1 MDKVL
6 SSLLLLGTAVMMA
19 HACPKY
25 CVCQNLSESLGTL
38 CPSKGLLFVPL
49 DIDRRTVELRLG
61 GNFILRVTP
70 QDFANMTG
78 LVDLTLSRNTISAIL
93 PFSFLDL
100 ETLRSLHLD
109 SNRLTELGPDDLR
122 GLVNLQH
129 LIVNNN
135 QLNRISKVAFDDLM
149 LTLED
154 LDLSY
159 NNLRGVPWESICKMV
174 NLHQLSLDHNLIS
187 HIAEGTFTDLDK
199 LARLDLTSNR
209 LQKLPPDPIFT
220 RSQTNLIL
228 TTPYAPQLSL
238 SFGGNPLHC
247 NCEVLWLRRLD
258 REDDMETCASP
269 PSLKG
274 RYFWSVR
281 EEEFVCEPPLITQH
295 THKLLVLEGQT
306 ASLRCKAIG
315 DPMPIIHW
323 VAPDDRLISNS
334 SRATVYDN
342 GTLDIT
348 ITTSKDYG
356 TFTCIAANAAG
367 ESTAS
372 IELSIIQL
380 PHLSNGTN
388 HTAQPK
394 SRLSDIT
401 SSTKTSKG
409 ESKPLPEKVVSVSE
423 VSASSALVK
432 WTVSKTAPKV
442 KMYQLQ
448 YNCSVD
454 EVLIYRM
461 IPVASKTFLVTNLVQ
476 NMQYDLCVLA
486 IWDDTATT
494 LTATNVV
501 GCVQFITRDNYPQC
515 QSLQSQFLG
524 GTMILVIGGIIV
536 VTLLIFIIILMV
548 RYKVCSSPHSSKL
561 PVVSNTYSQTNSGST
576 QVKPQITTTVVVMQ
590 DEMVEFKCGSL
601 QSSLSSSSS
610 DSLDSRKTRGRLGNE
625 DQYSLRD
632 IEFSTLP
639 STSNWR
645 RHRGPSS
652 SKARPN
658 LDNLLGA
665 FASLELRSSATTRDQ
680 GASCSSTT
688 TSSALV
694 AVTMAPPSD
703 KEPLLGRAES
713 TTMLGR
719 FLGLPQEG
727 KPKRSHSFDYGHV
740 DSSSGAQ
747 SLSNYPRHISNIW
760 TKRSLSVNGM
770 LLQYDDS
777 EDGEAEEV
785 PFESSEW
792 VMESTV

>member
-1 MDKVL
+1 MDKVVIC
-6 SSLLLLGTAVMMA
+6 LLLLGTALTMV

-61 GNFILRVTP
+61 GNFILKITT

-78 LVDLTLSRNTISAIL
+78 LVDLTLSRNTIGSIQS
-93 PFSFLDL
+93 FSFIDL

-109 SNRLTELGPDDLR
+109 SNRLTELGADDLR
-122 GLVNLQH
+122 GLINLQH
-129 LIVNNN
+129 LILNNN
-135 QLNRISKVAFDDLM
+135 QLNEISNAAFDDLF

-159 NNLRGVPWESICKMV
+159 NNLRTVPWEAIRKMV
-174 NLHQLSLDHNLIS
+174 NLHQMSLDHNLIS
-187 HIAEGTFTDLDK
+187 FIAEGTFTDLEK

-209 LQKLPPDPIFT
+209 LQKLPPDPIFA
-220 RSQTNLIL
+220 RSQISEIMS
-228 TTPYAPQLSL
+228 TPYAPPLSL

-269 PSLKG
+269 TSLKG

-306 ASLRCKAIG
+306 ASLRCKAVG
-315 DPMPIIHW
+315 DPMPTVHW

-342 GTLDIT
+342 GTLDIA

-356 TFTCIAANAAG
+356 IFTCIAANAAG

-372 IELSIIQL
+372 IELSIFHL
-380 PHLSNGTN
+380 PHLTNGTN
-388 HTAQPK
+388 RTMQSK
-394 SRLSDIT
+394 SGLSDIT
-401 SSTKTSKG
+401 SSTKISKG
-409 ESKPLPEKVVSVSE
+409 EPKPPPEKLVSVSE
-423 VSASSALVK
+423 VTAVSALVK
-432 WTVSKTAPKV
+432 WTVSKSTPKV
-442 KMYQLQ
+442 KMFQLQ
-448 YNCSVD
+448 YNCSDD

-461 IPVASKTFLVTNLVQ
+461 IPRTHRAFAVTNLVPGV
-476 NMQYDLCVLA
+476 QYDLCVLA

-494 LTATNVV
+494 LTATNIV
-501 GCVQFITRDNYPQC
+501 GCVQFITRDEYPQC
-515 QSLQSQFLG
+515 QSLHSGFMG

-536 VTLLIFIIILMV
+536 ATLLVFIIILMV
-548 RYKVCSSPHSSKL
+548 RYKVTSGIQTSKM
-561 PVVSNTYSQTNSGST
+561 PSVSNTYSQTNGGVNRFNGAPP
-576 QVKPQITTTVVVMQ
+576 QVKSTVVVMRE
-590 DEMVEFKCGSL
+590 EMVEFKCGSL

-610 DSLDSRKTRGRLGNE
+610 SSNSLESQTGRGTG
-625 DQYSLRD
+625 DCYSVRGS
-632 IEFSTLP
+632 ECGTVPGGGKF
-639 STSNWR
+639 R
-645 RHRGPSS
+645 RHGHGA
-652 SKARPN
+652 KARQN
-658 LDNLLGA
+658 LDHLLGA
-665 FASLELRSSATTRDQ
+665 FTSLELRSAAKEHQ
-680 GASCSSTT
+680 GASG
-688 TSSALV
+688 SSATQNAMT
-694 AVTMAPPSD
+694 AVGVVPPTD

-719 FLGLPQEG
+719 LLGFPQEG
-727 KPKRSHSFDYGHV
+727 KPKRSHSFDMGHV
-740 DSSSGAQ
+740 GTAQ
-747 SLSNYPRHISNIW
+747 CRGSQPRRISNIW

-777 EDGEAEEV
+777 EDEK
-785 PFESSEW
+785 PTFESSEW

>member
-1 MDKVL
+1 MDKVVI
-6 SSLLLLGTAVMMA
+6 SLLLLGTAVRMV

-61 GNFILRVTP
+61 GNFILKVTT
-70 QDFANMTG
+70 QDFANMSG
-78 LVDLTLSRNTISAIL
+78 LVDLTLSRNTISSIQ
-93 PFSFLDL
+93 PFSFIDL

-129 LIVNNN
+129 LILNNN
-135 QLNRISKVAFDDLM
+135 QLNQISNTAFDDL
-149 LTLED
+149 LVTLED

-159 NNLRGVPWESICKMV
+159 NNLRSVPWEAIRKMV
-174 NLHQLSLDHNLIS
+174 NIHQMSLDHNLIS
-187 HIAEGTFTDLDK
+187 FISEGTFIDLDK

-209 LQKLPPDPIFT
+209 LQKLPPDPIFA
-220 RSQTNLIL
+220 RSQSNVVMS
-228 TTPYAPQLSL
+228 TPYAPPLSL

-247 NCEVLWLRRLD
+247 NCEVLWLRRLE

-269 PSLKG
+269 ASLKG

-306 ASLRCKAIG
+306 ASLRCKAVG
-315 DPMPIIHW
+315 DPMPTVHW

-334 SRATVYDN
+334 SRATVYEN

-348 ITTSKDYG
+348 ITTAKDYG
-356 TFTCIAANAAG
+356 IFTCIAANAAG

-388 HTAQPK
+388 RTTQSK
-394 SRLSDIT
+394 SGLSDIT

-409 ESKPLPEKVVSVSE
+409 EPKPLPEKVVSVSE
-423 VSASSALVK
+423 VTAISALVK
-432 WTVSKTAPKV
+432 WTVSKSTPKV

-448 YNCSVD
+448 YNCSED

-461 IPVASKTFLVTNLVQ
+461 IPMTNRAFVVTNLVPG
-476 NMQYDLCVLA
+476 MQYDLCVLA

-494 LTATNVV
+494 LTATNIV
-501 GCVQFITRDNYPQC
+501 GCVQFITTEDYPQC
-515 QSLQSQFLG
+515 QSLHSGFLG

-536 VTLLIFIIILMV
+536 ATLLVFIVILMV
-548 RYKVCSSPHSSKL
+548 RYKVTSGTQTNKL
-561 PVVSNTYSQTNSGST
+561 PTVSNTYSQTNGGLNRFNGAPP
-576 QVKPQITTTVVVMQ
+576 QVKSTVVVMSE
-590 DEMVEFKCGSL
+590 EMVEFKCGSL

-610 DSLDSRKTRGRLGNE
+610 SSNSLDSQTGRGAGDR
-625 DQYSLRD
+625 YSMQGR
-632 IEFSTLP
+632 ECSTLP
-639 STSNWR
+639 SSKFR
-645 RHRGPSS
+645 RHRHGP
-652 SKARPN
+652 KAQPN
-658 LDNLLGA
+658 LDHLLGA
-665 FASLELRSSATTRDQ
+665 FTSLELRGVARDHH
-680 GASCSSTT
+680 GASAPPT
-688 TSSALV
+688 TSNAVMTV
-694 AVTMAPPSD
+694 AMLPPSD

-719 FLGLPQEG
+719 LLGVPLQG
-727 KPKRSHSFDYGHV
+727 KPKRSHSFDMGHV
-740 DSSSGAQ
+740 GAAQCRSS
-747 SLSNYPRHISNIW
+747 YPRRISNIW

-770 LLQYDDS
+770 LLHYDDS
-777 EDGEAEEV
+777 EDEK
-785 PFESSEW
+785 PTFESSEW

>member
-6 SSLLLLGTAVMMA
+6 ICLLLLGTAAVMV

-38 CPSKGLLFVPL
+38 CPAKGLLFVPP

-61 GNFILRVTP
+61 GNFILKITT

-78 LVDLTLSRNTISAIL
+78 LVDLTLSRNTISTIQ
-93 PFSFLDL
+93 PFSFIDL

-122 GLVNLQH
+122 GLINLQH
-129 LIVNNN
+129 LILNNN
-135 QLNRISKVAFDDLM
+135 QLGRISKAAFDDLL

-159 NNLRGVPWESICKMV
+159 NNLRSVPWEAIRKMV
-174 NLHQLSLDHNLIS
+174 NLHQMSLDHNLIS
-187 HIAEGTFTDLDK
+187 FIAEGTFTDLDK

-209 LQKLPPDPIFT
+209 LQKLPPDPIFA
-220 RSQTNLIL
+220 RSQTSMIMS
-228 TTPYAPQLSL
+228 TPYAPPLSL
-238 SFGGNPLHC
+238 SLGGNPLHC

-269 PSLKG
+269 TSLKG

-315 DPMPIIHW
+315 DPMPTVHW

-348 ITTSKDYG
+348 VTTSKDYG

-380 PHLSNGTN
+380 PHVANGTN
-388 HTAQPK
+388 RTTQSK
-394 SRLSDIT
+394 SGLSDIT
-401 SSTKTSKG
+401 SSTKISRG
-409 ESKPLPEKVVSVSE
+409 EPKLLPEKAVSVSE
-423 VSASSALVK
+423 VTAVSALVK
-432 WTVSKTAPKV
+432 WIVSKSTPKV

-448 YNCSVD
+448 YNCSDD

-461 IPVASKTFLVTNLVQ
+461 IPRTDRAFVVTNLVPG
-476 NMQYDLCVLA
+476 MQYDLCVLA

-494 LTATNVV
+494 LTATNIV
-501 GCVQFITRDNYPQC
+501 GCVQFVTRDDYPQC
-515 QSLQSQFLG
+515 QSLHSGFLG
-524 GTMILVIGGIIV
+524 STMILVIGGIIV
-536 VTLLIFIIILMV
+536 ATLLVFIIILMV
-548 RYKVCSSPHSSKL
+548 RYKVTNGIPTNKL
-561 PVVSNTYSQTNSGST
+561 PNVSNTYSQTNGGVNRFNGAPP
-576 QVKPQITTTVVVMQ
+576 QVKSTVVVMRE
-590 DEMVEFKCGSL
+590 EMVEFKCGSL

-610 DSLDSRKTRGRLGNE
+610 SSNSLDSQAGRGATGR
-625 DQYSLRD
+625 YSVQSS
-632 IEFSTLP
+632 ECSTLP
-639 STSNWR
+639 GNKFR
-645 RHRGPSS
+645 RHVHSAKARQNLDQLIGTITSMELRGVTKDVQGTAGPSS
-652 SKARPN
+652 TPSTM
-658 LDNLLGA
+658 
-665 FASLELRSSATTRDQ
+665 TT
-680 GASCSSTT
+680 
-688 TSSALV
+688 V
-694 AVTMAPPSD
+694 AVAPPSD

-719 FLGLPQEG
+719 LLGFPQEG
-727 KPKRSHSFDYGHV
+727 KPKRSHSFDMGHASAGQCR
-740 DSSSGAQ
+740 SSQ
-747 SLSNYPRHISNIW
+747 PRRISNIW

-770 LLQYDDS
+770 LLPCDDS
-777 EDGEAEEV
+777 EDEK
-785 PFESSEW
+785 PSSESSEW